1 MKLFKYSLIAIIS
14 ISLFSCVKDEDTTLP
29 ANNTPQTTPCST
41 IPSLTT
47 FATTNITENSAFLS
61 GIIMAPTCP
70 NDSSVSSQG
79 FVWSTN
85 PLPEVT
91 DNRILVSGDSVQ
103 NNLNGLAAETSY
115 FVRTFLTN
123 PSGTF
128 YGNEV
133 SFTTSI
139 QKPIYLDANGI
150 TIKARSWAIIG
161 DTASIG
167 GILYT
172 VTDSS
177 LLKTKITNQED
188 ITNLCV
194 SRITNMRELFSN
206 NYSFNQDISS
216 WDVSNVTDMK
226 KMFHQ
231 NRIFNQDIGSW
242 NVSNV
247 TDMSEMFEGNSAFNQ
262 NIGSWDISNVTDMRS
277 MFSSASSFNQDI
289 SSWNVSNVTNMRY
302 MFNQDS
308 SFNQDLSSWNV
319 SNVTVMVD
327 MFRRAISFNQDISSW
342 DVSNV
347 TYMLGMFY
355 GCLVIQPRHQLVE
368 CV

>member
-1 MKLFKYSLIAIIS
+1 MKQFKYSLIALIS
-14 ISLFSCVKDEDTTLP
+14 ISLFSCEKDEDTPLP

-41 IPSLTT
+41 TPSLTT

-61 GIIMAPTCP
+61 GIIIAPTCP
-70 NDSSVSSQG
+70 SDSSVSSQG

-85 PLPEVT
+85 PLPEVS
-91 DNRILVSGDSVQ
+91 DNRIVVSGDSVQ

-139 QKPIYLDANGI
+139 QKPIYLDANGT
-150 TIKARSWAIIG
+150 TIKARSWANIG

-247 TDMSEMFEGNSAFNQ
+247 TDMSEMFEGNSTFNQ
-262 NIGSWDISNVTDMRS
+262 NIGSWDISNVTDMRQ
-277 MFSSASSFNQDI
+277 MFFFALNFNQDI
-289 SSWNVSNVTNMRY
+289 SSWNVSNVTD
-302 MFNQDS
+302 MFEMFGDARA
-308 SFNQDLSSWNV
+308 FNQDLSSWSV
-319 SNVTVMVD
+319 SNVTQCTN
-327 MFRRAISFNQDISSW
+327 FSLNATAWTLPKPNF
-342 DVSNV
+342 
-347 TYMLGMFY
+347 TA
-355 GCLVIQPRHQLVE
+355 CTP
-368 CV
+368 

>member
-1 MKLFKYSLIAIIS
+1 MKLFKYYLIALIS
-14 ISLFSCVKDEDTTLP
+14 ISLFACEKDDDTTEP
-29 ANNTPQTTPCST
+29 TTPTTPCST
-41 IPSLTT
+41 TPSLTT

-85 PLPEVT
+85 PLPEVA
-91 DNRILVSGDSVQ
+91 DNRIVVSGDSVQ

-123 PSGTF
+123 RSGTF

-139 QKPIYLDANGI
+139 QKPIYLDANGT

-194 SRITNMRELFSN
+194 SRITDMGRMFYGVS
-206 NYSFNQDISS
+206 SFNQDISS
-216 WDVSNVTDMK
+216 WDVSNVTDMSY
-226 KMFHQ
+226 MFGQ
-231 NRIFNQDIGSW
+231 NYTFNQNLSSW
-242 NVSNV
+242 SVSNV
-247 TDMSEMFEGNSAFNQ
+247 IEC
-262 NIGSWDISNVTDMRS
+262 
-277 MFSSASSFNQDI
+277 SSFTSTTAWTLPKPNF
-289 SSWNVSNVTNMRY
+289 TNC
-302 MFNQDS
+302 
-308 SFNQDLSSWNV
+308 
-319 SNVTVMVD
+319 T
-327 MFRRAISFNQDISSW
+327 
-342 DVSNV
+342 
-347 TYMLGMFY
+347 
-355 GCLVIQPRHQLVE
+355 P
-368 CV
+368 